1 MSFTALEEYE
11 SPPPPPPPPDDW
23 SDEAMDE
30 TDLVG
35 TAGFVD
41 HFAQRIIN
49 PGRFTPPHRPPP
61 PHRQESPTASSPAAP
76 DPPPPVSSSS
86 ASAVVHGMAA
96 LLLIGL
102 AAVLTLTVGRP
113 QLQRTAE
120 ADTAVGQGARVLV
133 ACADRLHERWSEL
146 RPGAPTRHLASSEM
160 HKGFQVQG
168 FEGGDERG
176 GDDDEMDEASHHQE
190 GSDETDDEL
199 GTTRGARDHAK
210 RVGVD
215 FDADE
220 ELGHL
225 NGDRRMAAGF
235 GTLDMARC
243 DLD

>member
-11 SPPPPPPPPDDW
+11 SPPPPPPDDW

-41 HFAQRIIN
+41 HFAQRLIN

-61 PHRQESPTASSPAAP
+61 PHRQESPTAPSPAAP
-76 DPPPPVSSSS
+76 DSPPPVSPSST
-86 ASAVVHGMAA
+86 SAVVHGMAA

-102 AAVLTLTVGRP
+102 AAVLTLTVGRS

-120 ADTAVGQGARVLV
+120 ADTAVGQGAKVLV
-133 ACADRLHERWSEL
+133 ACADRLHERWSGL
-146 RPGAPTRHLASSEM
+146 RPGAPTRLASSEM
-160 HKGFQVQG
+160 HKGFQVRVSG

-176 GDDDEMDEASHHQE
+176 ADDDEMDEANHHQE

-199 GTTRGARDHAK
+199 GTTRGARGHAK